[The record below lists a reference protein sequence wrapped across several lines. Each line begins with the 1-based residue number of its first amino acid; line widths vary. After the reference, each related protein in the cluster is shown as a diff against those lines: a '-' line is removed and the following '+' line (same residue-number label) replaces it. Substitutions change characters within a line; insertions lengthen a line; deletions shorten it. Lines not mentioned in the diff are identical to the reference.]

1 METLTLKLYDR
12 LKEKLGAE
20 DATLLIEFID
30 VKVRGEVATKEDIAK
45 LDKRI
50 TDEVA
55 KLDKRIT
62 DLEWKLKLYFILL
75 AVLIIFTN
83 PNALDLLGRVL
94 GLIK

>member
-1 METLTLKLYDR
+1 METLTIKLYDR

-30 VKVRGEVATKEDIAK
+30 EKVKGEVATKEDIAK

-50 TDEVA
+50 TE
-55 KLDKRIT
+55 LDKRIT

-83 PNALDLLGRVL
+83 PKALELLGRVL

>member
-20 DATLLIEFID
+20 EATLLIEFID
-30 VKVRGEVATKEDIAK
+30 LKVRGEVATKEDVAK

-50 TDEVA
+50 TD
-55 KLDKRIT
+55 LDKGIT

-83 PNALDLLGRVL
+83 PKALELFGRIP

>member
-1 METLTLKLYDR
+1 METLTLKLHDR

-30 VKVRGEVATKEDIAK
+30 EKVKGEVATKEDISK

-50 TDEVA
+50 S
-55 KLDKRIT
+55 

-75 AVLIIFTN
+75 AVLIVFTN
-83 PNALDLLGRVL
+83 PNAIELLGRIL